1 MCYNKSMAKQMGKD
15 FVIYKIQNKLD
26 GKVYIGQTINGI
38 NSRMRSHLNSK
49 NKNGIDGALKKYG
62 IDSFEITIVAKAS
75 SIYEL
80 NELEVKFIED
90 ENCLAPNGYNLH
102 TGGKNHTCSEIT
114 RERLRKSATG
124 RVVSEETKAKMVKA
138 GKAKVFA
145 EEHRKNI
152 SISTSGKP
160 KEYMKHAPQN
170 QKGFYSGENHPR
182 AKLTNQQVIDI
193 KKYIKE
199 GYRNK
204 DIGEMFGT
212 TGRHIA
218 LIKIGKAYK
227 DVG

>member
-1 MCYNKSMAKQMGKD
+1 MGKD

-80 NELEVKFIED
+80 NELEIKFIED

-138 GKAKVFA
+138 GKAKVFT

-160 KEYMKHAPQN
+160 KEYMKYAPQN
-170 QKGFYSGENHPR
+170 QKGFHSGENHPR

>member
-1 MCYNKSMAKQMGKD
+1 MYEGLSMAKQMGKD
-15 FVIYKIQNKLD
+15 FVIYKIQNKLN

-80 NELEVKFIED
+80 NELEIKFIED

-138 GKAKVFA
+138 GKAKVFT

-160 KEYMKHAPQN
+160 KEYMKYAPQN
-170 QKGFYSGENHPR
+170 QKGFHSGENHPR

>member
-1 MCYNKSMAKQMGKD
+1 MAKQMGKD

-80 NELEVKFIED
+80 NELEIKFIED

-138 GKAKVFA
+138 GKAKVFT

-160 KEYMKHAPQN
+160 KEYMKYAPQN
-170 QKGFYSGENHPR
+170 QKGFHSGENHPR

>member
-1 MCYNKSMAKQMGKD
+1 MGKD
-15 FVIYKIQNKLD
+15 FVIYKIQNKLN

-80 NELEVKFIED
+80 NELEIKFIED

-138 GKAKVFA
+138 GKAKVFT

-160 KEYMKHAPQN
+160 KEYMKYAPQN
-170 QKGFYSGENHPR
+170 QKGFHSGENHPR

>member
-1 MCYNKSMAKQMGKD
+1 MCYNKGMAKNMGKD
-15 FVIYKIQNKLD
+15 FIIYKIQNKLN
-26 GKVYIGQTINGI
+26 GKVYIGQTTTGLNK
-38 NSRMRSHLNSK
+38 RMRAHLSNK
-49 NKNGIDGALKKYG
+49 NHNGIDGALRKYG
-62 IDSFEITIVAKAS
+62 IDSFEITVVAKAI
-75 SIYEL
+75 SIDEL
-80 NELEVKFIED
+80 NELEIKFIED

-102 TGGKNHTCSEIT
+102 TGGKNHICSEIT
-114 RERLRKSATG
+114 RERLRKSAIG
-124 RVVSEETKAKMVKA
+124 RVVSEETKAKMSKA
-138 GKAKVFA
+138 GKVKVFT

-160 KEYMKHAPQN
+160 KEYMKYAPQN
-170 QKGFYSGENHPR
+170 QKGFHSGENHPR

-218 LIKIGKAYK
+218 LIKIGRAYK